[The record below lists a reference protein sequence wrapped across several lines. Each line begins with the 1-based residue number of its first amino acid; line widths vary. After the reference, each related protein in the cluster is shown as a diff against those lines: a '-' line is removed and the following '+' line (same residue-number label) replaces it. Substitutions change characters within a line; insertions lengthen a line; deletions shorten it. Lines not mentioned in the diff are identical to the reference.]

1 MNLYQLVVFDMAG
14 TTVTDQHEVE
24 QCFAQ
29 AASETGLSVNAER
42 ILAMQGLAK
51 RHVFQTLWTERLGPS
66 HAQLTAHVDASY
78 QRFTEVLEAHYL
90 THDITPTAGCLDAFA
105 FLREQEIAIALTTGF
120 YRKVTDIILKKLGW
134 LEGLNA
140 GYVGTKQ
147 SVIQVS
153 IASDE
158 VPQGRPE
165 PLMIQKAM
173 HLLGITNPEVVVNVG
188 DTPSDL
194 LSGRTAG
201 VGLNLGVINGTHSRE
216 QLIIYPHDQLIGSL
230 AELPSSLSI
239 IH

>member
-51 RHVFQTLWTERLGPS
+51 RHVFQTLWTEQLGPS

-194 LSGRTAG
+194 LSGRAAG
-201 VGLNLGVINGTHSRE
+201 VGLNLGVINGTHSRD
-216 QLIIYPHDQLIGSL
+216 QLVIYPHDQLIGSL
-230 AELPSSLSI
+230 AELPSLMNNG
-239 IH
+239 